1 MAKGKSVSTPKPPS
15 PLGGGDGGEEARI
28 PESSRVPS
36 PLPPPPAGEGKNG
49 LAWLWLAILTL
60 ALDQITKLAV
70 MARLAPYQDV
80 ISLTG
85 FFNLVLVHNTG
96 AAFSLFADQ
105 PGWQRVFFMVVGLV
119 ASVLMIFLLRK
130 TRGRPLFS
138 LSLALILG
146 GALGN
151 VIDRALYGH
160 VIDFLDFHLAGWHWP
175 AFNVADS
182 GITVGAVLL
191 VLDSFRKPS
200 GP

>member
-1 MAKGKSVSTPKPPS
+1 VSAPRT
-15 PLGGGDGGEEARI
+15 
-28 PESSRVPS
+28 
-36 PLPPPPAGEGKNG
+36 G
-49 LAWLWLAILTL
+49 LSWLWLAALTL
-60 ALDQITKLAV
+60 ALDQITKLLV
-70 MARLAPYQDV
+70 MAKLAPYQDV
-80 ISLTG
+80 ISLTS
-85 FFNLVLVHNTG
+85 FFNLVHVHNTG

-105 PGWQRVFFMVVGLV
+105 PGWQRGFFMVVGLV
-119 ASVLMIFLLRK
+119 ASALMIYLMRQ
-130 TRGRPLFS
+130 TRGRALFS

-191 VLDSFRKPS
+191 VLDSFRKPAK
-200 GP
+200 P